1 MQSHVITTRDP
12 VLRRGLKSPVAFEGR
27 LEWLAFSGGEA
38 VGARR
43 KGVLLLLLNQ
53 Q

>member
-1 MQSHVITTRDP
+1 MSSTTRDA
-12 VLRRGLKSPVAFEGR
+12 VLRRWLRSPVAFEGR
-27 LEWLAFSGGEA
+27 LEWLAFSGGED

-43 KGVLLLLLNQ
+43 KGVLLLLLLNQ